1 MNIPQWCIDH
11 LFIVLVKELSCP
23 SLPMSC
29 NDPREWAWDVKDTDI
44 QFIVRAEDKIFR
56 VETYEG
62 EILRRYDDSDD
73 PEKVI
78 QAAKGFKS
86 KYLSDS

>member
-1 MNIPQWCIDH
+1 MNIPQWCIDNI
-11 LFIVLVKELSCP
+11 LILLVKELSSP

-29 NDPREWAWDVKDTDI
+29 DDPREWAWNVKDTDI

-62 EILRRYDDSDD
+62 AALKQYDDTDD
-73 PEKVI
+73 PEKII
-78 QAAKGFKS
+78 QAAKAFKS
-86 KYLSDS
+86 KYL